1 MKEFIIALLVF
12 WGFIVS
18 ITGIFCISNM
28 KIAGRVMRRTL
39 KKFSLIGLC
48 VSCVLLLSVFVD
60 FMPTMKEMFA
70 LAIIS
75 SCWLIDLLN
84 KERAKLD
91 PNHNYGKFYIHDIF
105 WVISMS
111 AMVLWYC
118 AYIFTSDF
126 GLILTTIK
134 TIILMATIVVS
145 SFGSQKLLESTL

>member
-1 MKEFIIALLVF
+1 MKAFIIAFLVF
-12 WGFIVS
+12 CGFIVS
-18 ITGIFCISNM
+18 ITGIFCISNI
-28 KIAGRVMRRTL
+28 KIAGRVMRKTL
-39 KKFSLIGLC
+39 KKISLIGLSI
-48 VSCVLLLSVFVD
+48 SCVLLLSVFVD

-105 WVISMS
+105 WVVLMT

-118 AYIFTSDF
+118 AYIFTGDF

-134 TIILMATIVVS
+134 TIILMTAIVGS
-145 SFGSQKLLESTL
+145 AFGSQKLLDSTL

>member
-1 MKEFIIALLVF
+1 MKDFLIAILIF
-12 WGFIVS
+12 WGFIFS
-18 ITGIFCISNM
+18 ITGIFCVSNR
-28 KIAGRVMRRTL
+28 KIAGRVMRKTL
-39 KKFSLIGLC
+39 KKFSLIGL
-48 VSCVLLLSVFVD
+48 SISFVLLLSVFID

-84 KERAKLD
+84 KERLKLD
-91 PNHNYGKFYIHDIF
+91 PTHNCAKFYIHDIF
-105 WVISMS
+105 WIISMI

-118 AYIFTSDF
+118 AYIFTGNF

-145 SFGSQKLLESTL
+145 AFGSQKLLDSTL

>member
-1 MKEFIIALLVF
+1 MKAFIIAFLVF

-18 ITGIFCISNM
+18 ITGIFCISNI
-28 KIAGRVMRRTL
+28 KIAGRVMRKTL
-39 KKFSLIGLC
+39 KKISLIGLSI
-48 VSCVLLLSVFVD
+48 SCVLLLSVFVD

-105 WVISMS
+105 WVVLMT

-118 AYIFTSDF
+118 AYIFTGDF

-134 TIILMATIVVS
+134 TIILMTAIVGS
-145 SFGSQKLLESTL
+145 AFGSQKLLDSTL